1 MNENEMLDELEN
13 LRIDLSIIRRQW
25 ENETERR
32 LDDVEK
38 LELRISGLRDKIEA
52 DIGKML
58 DEKYEESKRF
68 GAA

>member
-32 LDDVEK
+32 FNDVEK

>member
-1 MNENEMLDELEN
+1 MNENEMMDELEN

-58 DEKYEESKRF
+58 DEKYEESKRL
-68 GAA
+68 GAT

>member
-58 DEKYEESKRF
+58 DEKYEESKRL
-68 GAA
+68 GAT

>member
-1 MNENEMLDELEN
+1 MNENEMMDELEN

-32 LDDVEK
+32 FNDVEK